1 MRGVEIP
8 YNIDDLK
15 MYDQSNGW
23 ATVTVPEFAVL
34 NTEGGAEGWKD
45 VTPETT
51 NGLFISVNKDTAFIV
66 STTGEV
72 KQIYRTTNR
81 GVTWETTTIHSE
93 SDGMYYVHFINE
105 NTGWITGQVRSE
117 GYNNR
122 IEILTTED
130 GGKGWSKVKVDDQM
144 EEGYKNGAVFTSP
157 SHGLI
162 TATLPGEPLLYTTS
176 NGGEMWTKKK
186 LVVTDKLLP
195 DLFSEPQN
203 PTFYNENEGILP
215 IVFHSGEEI
224 FIEYMLTT
232 DSGSNWSVLSNNQK
246 IDVPKEDQNLHFD
259 SVDANHIWQTTDGVN
274 LYIVSAAPENN
285 EIISVPEAL
294 NLENAHILDFSFV
307 SKKEGF
313 MVVKSNEKVYWYVT
327 HDGGKVWQ

>member
-1 MRGVEIP
+1 MCGVEIP

-51 NGLFISVNKDTAFIV
+51 NGLFTSINKDTAFIV
-66 STTGEV
+66 STTGEE

-81 GVTWETTTIHSE
+81 GVTWEETTIHSK
-93 SDGMYYVHFINE
+93 SDGMYYVYFIDE

-122 IEILTTED
+122 IEILATED
-130 GGKGWSKVKVDDQM
+130 GGKGWIEVKVDDQM
-144 EEGYKNGAVFTSP
+144 EEGYKNGAVFTSKD
-157 SHGLI
+157 HGLI

-186 LVVTDKLLP
+186 LVVTDKPLP
-195 DLFSEPQN
+195 DLFSEPQT

-215 IVFHSGEEI
+215 IV
-224 FIEYMLTT
+224 
-232 DSGSNWSVLSNNQK
+232 NWSDLSNNRK
-246 IDVPKEDQNLHFD
+246 IVVPKEDQNLHFN
-259 SVDANHIWQTTDGVN
+259 SVDVNHIWQTTDGVN

-285 EIISVPEAL
+285 EVISVPEAL
-294 NLENAHILDFSFV
+294 NLENAHILAFSFI
-307 SKKEGF
+307 SSKEGF

-327 HDGGKVWQ
+327 HNGGKVWQ